1 MTSIRDTSPM
11 KRFLPLAA
19 ACLLAASCDG
29 GPTGPGDGGGR
40 DVPRRYTVLPV
51 EVPAGTPS
59 PGVGPAAINGSGQV
73 LLGTFYMGR
82 TFTLWSGGAATTFTA
97 PHLAFATGVNDAGQL
112 VGCTGNAFGEG
123 EQRPLLGEAGRL
135 WYLAGTG
142 LERGCARDINNDG
155 VVVGEAGPER
165 RSRAFVLAGGR
176 VTFVDVPGDTTSSA
190 VAVNGSGHA
199 AINSLRTLRAPTP
212 NVPSGVGQAS
222 LWRDGR
228 LVPLGSLDWPA
239 AGPGQV
245 ADPARFIHSATDL
258 NDRDEVVGTSIAPV
272 CTPDGVSCSTRWRAF
287 LWRAGKMTDLGSGR
301 PGDNS
306 SAVAINRW
314 GHVLVQ
320 VRAGSNVQSFLWHEG
335 RLLDLGEA
343 VAGTGWRITAVHD
356 LNDAGQV
363 LATAQNTASGRDAAV
378 RLDPA

>member
-1 MTSIRDTSPM
+1 MTSIAETSPM
-11 KRFLPLAA
+11 TRFLALAA

-40 DVPRRYTVLPV
+40 DVPQRYTVVPI
-51 EVPAGTPS
+51 EVPAGTAS
-59 PGVGPAAINGSGQV
+59 PGVGPAAINASGQV

-82 TFTLWSGGAATTFTA
+82 TFTLWSGGGATTFTA
-97 PHLAFATGVNDAGQL
+97 PHLAFATGVNDAGQV
-112 VGCTGNAFGEG
+112 VGCTGNAFGDG
-123 EQRPLLGEAGRL
+123 EQRPLLGEAGGL

-142 LERGCARDINNDG
+142 LERACARDINNDG
-155 VVVGEAGPER
+155 VVVGEAGPSQ

-176 VTFVDVPGDTTSSA
+176 VTLVDVPGDTASRA
-190 VAVNGSGHA
+190 VAVNGSGHVA
-199 AINSLRTLRAPTP
+199 VNSLRTLRSPTP

-222 LWRDGR
+222 LWRNGR
-228 LVPLGSLDWPA
+228 LEPLGSLDWPA
-239 AGPGQV
+239 AGPGRV

-258 NDRDEVVGTSIAPV
+258 NDRDQVVGTSIAPV
-272 CTPDGVSCSTRWRAF
+272 CTPDGFSCTTRQRAF

-301 PGDNS
+301 PDDNS
-306 SAVAINRW
+306 NAVAINRW

-320 VRAGSNVQSFLWHEG
+320 VYTRTGAEPFLWHEG
-335 RLLDLGEA
+335 RLLDLNEA
-343 VAGTGWRITAVHD
+343 LAGTGWRITVVHD

-363 LATAQNTASGRDAAV
+363 LATAQRTGGGAAAAV